1 MENNKELG
9 LEKFSNFLKSIQPE
23 NTKFDY
29 FNLLEHLSTN
39 KIDKERIINLFQES
53 IIK

>member
-1 MENNKELG
+1 MENNKESG
-9 LEKFSNFLKSIQPE
+9 VEKFSYFLKSIQTE

-39 KIDKERIINLFQES
+39 KIDKERITNIFRES
-53 IIK
+53 NT